1 MMSSISH
8 NQAEQTL
15 PIVIVAPQLPPATCG
30 VGDYTFNL
38 VSAWSDISEFHYLV
52 ARGAAQSKAQYPN
65 LSIDKFECNQESF
78 LTKLA
83 AHEPCHLLI
92 QYSAYGFHRFG
103 CPVWLADALTHWRRQ
118 NNGRL
123 AIMFH
128 ELWTLSP
135 WWSKQF
141 VIQRVHQWSIGRL
154 VGLADHIFT
163 TTEGYLLSLIH
174 I

>member
-1 MMSSISH
+1 MGSEMCIRDR
-8 NQAEQTL
+8 
-15 PIVIVAPQLPPATCG
+15 CG

-154 VGLADHIFT
+154 VGLAVT
-163 TTEGYLLSLIH
+163 SLLPPKVIWDGCKVSLREFRSPCH
-174 I
+174 Q